1 MKKKFLKFCVK
12 LTKAAIPLCGIAAS
26 LCMFVA
32 NSSPNLCSFIWAY
45 EIDAPPSLRN
55 VGKI

>member
-1 MKKKFLKFCVK
+1 MKKKFSKFCAR

-32 NSSPNLCSFIWAY
+32 NSSPNLCIGWWHY
-45 EIDAPPSLRN
+45 EIEPPQHL
-55 VGKI
+55 KMKY

>member
-1 MKKKFLKFCVK
+1 MKKKFLEFCTK

-32 NSSPNLCSFIWAY
+32 NSSPNLCGLWWAY
-45 EIDAPPSLRN
+45 EPDMPSSLSD
-55 VGKI
+55 I

>member
-1 MKKKFLKFCVK
+1 MKKKFLGFCTK

-32 NSSPNLCSFIWAY
+32 NSSPNLCSILWYY
-45 EIDAPPSLRN
+45 EPPMPYTL
-55 VGKI
+55 KTKCL